1 VYVIGS
7 LAAFDR
13 LRHTTVTLAWGDN
26 VFRTVWA
33 VLYSIGFDTKPVPL
47 LQPYIK
53 TPVLT
58 NVYTVYQPYFLDFS
72 YVGAVLIQFFLGLL
86 HGHIYRRA
94 VRGSAFFVA
103 LYGLSLYP
111 LVMQFFQDQYL
122 NLLSTWV
129 QFAAVFGMFVW
140 ICRPRTLVAENA
152 LPSMIAVQGD

>member
-1 VYVIGS
+1 
-7 LAAFDR
+7 
-13 LRHTTVTLAWGDN
+13 
-26 VFRTVWA
+26 
-33 VLYSIGFDTKPVPL
+33 

-72 YVGAVLIQFFLGLL
+72 YVGVVLIQFFLGLL
-86 HGHIYRRA
+86 HGHIYKRA
-94 VRGSAFFVA
+94 VSGSAFFVT

-129 QFAAVFGMFVW
+129 QFAVVVGMFVW
-140 ICRPRTLVAENA
+140 ICRPRTVVAGTA
-152 LPSMIAVQGD
+152 LPPMIAIQGDCNA